1 MKKYDKSVVHGVR
14 EAEYLRKF
22 DEYRLVETVDSHYGK
37 RFSFHHGKLN
47 QIDTLIAGG

>member
-1 MKKYDKSVVHGVR
+1 MVKYILANQIFSKRHMKKYDKSVVHGVR

-37 RFSFHHGKLN
+37 
-47 QIDTLIAGG
+47 